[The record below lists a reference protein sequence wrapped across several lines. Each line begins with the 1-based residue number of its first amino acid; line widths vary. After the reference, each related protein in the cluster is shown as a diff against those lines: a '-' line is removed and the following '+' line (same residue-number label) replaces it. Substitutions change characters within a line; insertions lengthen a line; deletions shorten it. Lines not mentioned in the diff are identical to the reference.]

1 MRIIVTGGRD
11 FDDYDRVFKALLPYV
26 DRCPTIVHGD
36 AAGAD
41 TLAKSAA
48 RALGLPVEPHPANW
62 KELGSIAGGV
72 RNQQMIDA
80 GADGVIAFPGGKGTR
95 NCVRL
100 ARNANIPVEH
110 A

>member
-11 FDDYDRVFKALLPYV
+11 FDDYDRVFWALLRYV
-26 DRCPTIVHGD
+26 GKNPTIVHGD

-41 TLAKSAA
+41 TLAKHAA
-48 RALGLPVEPHPANW
+48 RALGLPCEAHKANW
-62 KELGSIAGGV
+62 KEHGPMAGGI
-72 RNQQMIDA
+72 RNAQMIDA
-80 GADGVIAFPGGKGTR
+80 GADGVLAFPGGKGTR

-100 ARNANIPVEH
+100 ALAANIPVEH